1 MQNRLS
7 SGARLGRQA
16 LLFPLCLVL
25 YEFSTYIGN
34 DMIQPGMLAVVE
46 QYQAGLDWVP
56 TSMTAYLAGGM
67 FLQWLLGPLSD
78 RVGRRPVMLTGVVWF
93 IVTCLATL
101 FAQNIEQFTFLRFLQ
116 GISLCF
122 IGAVGYAAIQESFEE
137 AVCIKITAL
146 MANVALIAPLLGPLV
161 GAAWVHVLPWEGMF
175 VLFAALA
182 AIAFFGLQRAMPETA
197 TRLGEKLS
205 IKELGKDYKL
215 VLKNVRFVA
224 GALALG
230 FVSLP
235 LLAWIAQSPII
246 IISGE
251 HLSSY
256 EYGLLQVPI
265 FGALI
270 AGNLVLA
277 RLTSRRTVRS
287 LIIMGGWPISVGLII
302 AAAATVVSSHAYLWM
317 TAGLSLYAFGIGV
330 ANAGLVRLTLF
341 ASEMSKGTVSAAMG
355 MLQMLIFTVG
365 IELSKHAYLLGGN
378 GLFSLFNLASGV
390 LWLIL
395 MVIFLKDKRVGNSG
409 RLKPGFRAL
418 QSLVMVINL
427 MLNDHPFTYAG
438 NMTRIRM
445 CAVNRGW
452 SGCRSNINRLR
463 GSSDTDRLRNIDGRR
478 NNHYFVSAWYINGN
492 ILCKCCSCKSQQHC
506 CHQYT
511 FLHNLLT

>member
-1 MQNRLS
+1 MLNRS
-7 SGARLGRQA
+7 SSRTRLGRQA

-46 QYQAGLDWVP
+46 QYNAGIEWVP

-78 RVGRRPVMLTGVVWF
+78 RIGRRPVMLTGVVWF

-101 FAQNIEQFTFLRFLQ
+101 LAQTIEQFMVLRFLQ

-161 GAAWVHVLPWEGMF
+161 GAAWVHVAPWEGMF

-182 AIAFFGLQRAMPETA
+182 AISFYGLYRAMPETA
-197 TRLGEKLS
+197 TRIGEKLS
-205 IKELGKDYKL
+205 LQELGRDYKA

-224 GALALG
+224 GALAIG
-230 FVSLP
+230 FVCLP
-235 LLAWIAQSPII
+235 LLAWIAQSPVI

-251 HLSSY
+251 KLSSY

-270 AGNLVLA
+270 VGNVVLA

-287 LIIMGGWPISVGLII
+287 LIIMGGWPIVIGLVV
-302 AAAATVVSSHAYLWM
+302 ATVVSSHAYLWM
-317 TAGLSLYAFGIGV
+317 TAGLSIYAFGIGL

-341 ASEMSKGTVSAAMG
+341 ASEISKGTVSAAMG

-365 IELSKHAYLLGGN
+365 IEVSKHAFSSGGN
-378 GLFSLFNLASGV
+378 GLFSLFNLANGV
-390 LWLIL
+390 LWLAL
-395 MVIFLKDKRVGNSG
+395 MFVFLKDKQV
-409 RLKPGFRAL
+409 
-418 QSLVMVINL
+418 
-427 MLNDHPFTYAG
+427 
-438 NMTRIRM
+438 
-445 CAVNRGW
+445 
-452 SGCRSNINRLR
+452 
-463 GSSDTDRLRNIDGRR
+463 GSSLQPD
-478 NNHYFVSAWYINGN
+478 
-492 ILCKCCSCKSQQHC
+492 
-506 CHQYT
+506 
-511 FLHNLLT
+511 

>member
-1 MQNRLS
+1 MQTHANRT
-7 SGARLGRQA
+7 GRLGRQA

-46 QYQAGLDWVP
+46 QYQAGVEWVP

-78 RVGRRPVMLTGVVWF
+78 RIGRRPVMLAGVVWF

-101 FAQNIEQFTFLRFLQ
+101 LAQTIEQFTVLRFLQ

-161 GAAWVHVLPWEGMF
+161 GAAWVHAAPWEMMF

-182 AIAFFGLQRAMPETA
+182 AISFVGLWRAMPETA
-197 TRLGEKLS
+197 TRLGETLS
-205 IKELGKDYKL
+205 LRELGRDYKA
-215 VLKNVRFVA
+215 VLKNLRFVS
-224 GALALG
+224 GALAIG

-235 LLAWIAQSPII
+235 LLAWIAQSPVI

-251 HLSSY
+251 QMSTY

-270 AGNLVLA
+270 IGNLVLA
-277 RLTSRRTVRS
+277 KLTARRAVRS
-287 LIIMGGWPISVGLII
+287 LIVMGGWPIVAGLAL
-302 AAAATVVSSHAYLWM
+302 AALATVISSHSYLWM
-317 TAGLSLYAFGIGV
+317 TAGLSIYAFGIGI

-341 ASEMSKGTVSAAMG
+341 ASDISKGTVSAAMG
-355 MLQMLIFTVG
+355 MLQMTIFTVG
-365 IELSKHAYLLGGN
+365 IEVSKHAWIGGGN
-378 GLFSLFNLASGV
+378 ALFNLFNFASGL
-390 LWLIL
+390 LWLGL
-395 MVIFLKDKRVGNSG
+395 MVIFLKDKTVG
-409 RLKPGFRAL
+409 
-418 QSLVMVINL
+418 
-427 MLNDHPFTYAG
+427 
-438 NMTRIRM
+438 TRPE
-445 CAVNRGW
+445 G
-452 SGCRSNINRLR
+452 
-463 GSSDTDRLRNIDGRR
+463 
-478 NNHYFVSAWYINGN
+478 
-492 ILCKCCSCKSQQHC
+492 
-506 CHQYT
+506 
-511 FLHNLLT
+511 

>member
-1 MQNRLS
+1 MKTMTS
-7 SGARLGRQA
+7 STKRLGRQA

-34 DMIQPGMLAVVE
+34 DMIQPGMLTVVA
-46 QYQAGLDWVP
+46 QYQAGIEWVP

-78 RVGRRPVMLTGVVWF
+78 RVGRRPVMLWGVVWF

-101 FAQNIEQFTFLRFLQ
+101 LAQTIEQFTVLRFLQ

-161 GAAWVHVLPWEGMF
+161 GAAWIHLAPWEMMF

-182 AIAFFGLQRAMPETA
+182 AISFFGLWRAMPETA

-205 IKELGKDYKL
+205 MKELGRDYRE

-224 GALALG
+224 GALSIG

-235 LLAWIAQSPII
+235 LLAWIAQSPVI

-251 HLSSY
+251 KLSTY
-256 EYGLLQVPI
+256 EYGLLQVPV

-270 AGNLVLA
+270 VGNLVLA
-277 RLTSRRTVRS
+277 RLTSRRTVRA
-287 LIIMGGWPISVGLII
+287 LIIMGGWPIMIGLAL
-302 AAAATVVSSHAYLWM
+302 AALATVVSSHAYLWM
-317 TAGLSLYAFGIGV
+317 TAGLSVYAFGIGL

-341 ASEMSKGTVSAAMG
+341 ASDMSKGTVSAAMG

-378 GLFSLFNLASGV
+378 GLFSLFNLANGL
-390 LWLIL
+390 LWLGL
-395 MVIFLKDKRVGNSG
+395 MVIFLKDKTVGG
-409 RLKPGFRAL
+409 GL
-418 QSLVMVINL
+418 Q
-427 MLNDHPFTYAG
+427 P
-438 NMTRIRM
+438 
-445 CAVNRGW
+445 
-452 SGCRSNINRLR
+452 
-463 GSSDTDRLRNIDGRR
+463 
-478 NNHYFVSAWYINGN
+478 
-492 ILCKCCSCKSQQHC
+492 Q
-506 CHQYT
+506 
-511 FLHNLLT
+511 

>member
-1 MQNRLS
+1 MHNHSLS
-7 SGARLGRQA
+7 GKRLGRQA

-34 DMIQPGMLAVVE
+34 DMIQPGMLTVVE
-46 QYQAGLDWVP
+46 QFQAGTEWVP

-78 RVGRRPVMLTGVVWF
+78 RIGRRPVMLAGVVWF
-93 IVTCLATL
+93 IITCLATL
-101 FAQNIEQFTFLRFLQ
+101 LAQNIEQFTILRFLQ

-161 GAAWVHVLPWEGMF
+161 GAAWVHFAPWETMF

-182 AIAFFGLQRAMPETA
+182 LISFFGLQRAMPETA

-205 IKELGKDYKL
+205 IKALGKDYGL
-215 VLKNVRFVA
+215 VLKNLRFVA
-224 GALALG
+224 GALATG

-235 LLAWIAQSPII
+235 LLAWIAQSPVI

-251 HLSSY
+251 QASTY

-270 AGNLVLA
+270 IGNVTLA
-277 RLTSRRTVRS
+277 KLTSRKTVRW
-287 LIIMGGWPISVGLII
+287 LIIAGGWPIMFGLIL

-317 TAGLSLYAFGIGV
+317 TAGLSFYAFGIGI

-341 ASEMSKGTVSAAMG
+341 ASDMSKGTVSAAMG

-365 IELSKHAYLLGGN
+365 IEVSKHAYQHGGN
-378 GLFSLFNLASGV
+378 GLFSLFNLANGV
-390 LWLIL
+390 IWLALI
-395 MVIFLKDKRVGNSG
+395 IYFLKDKSV
-409 RLKPGFRAL
+409 
-418 QSLVMVINL
+418 
-427 MLNDHPFTYAG
+427 
-438 NMTRIRM
+438 
-445 CAVNRGW
+445 
-452 SGCRSNINRLR
+452 
-463 GSSDTDRLRNIDGRR
+463 GSS
-478 NNHYFVSAWYINGN
+478 
-492 ILCKCCSCKSQQHC
+492 QQ
-506 CHQYT
+506 
-511 FLHNLLT
+511 

>member
-1 MQNRLS
+1 MQNKLA

-46 QYQAGLDWVP
+46 QYQAGIDWVP

-78 RVGRRPVMLTGVVWF
+78 RIGRRPVMLAGVVWF
-93 IVTCLATL
+93 IVTCLAIL
-101 FAQNIEQFTFLRFLQ
+101 LAQNIEQFTLLRFLQ

-161 GAAWVHVLPWEGMF
+161 GAAWIHVLPWEGMF

-182 AIAFFGLQRAMPETA
+182 AISFFGLQRAMPETA
-197 TRLGEKLS
+197 TRIGERLGDPRQQRQANKS
-205 IKELGKDYKL
+205 QRQRPRHKAA
-215 VLKNVRFVA
+215 VLQHQLIVTTEFFQR
-224 GALALG
+224 
-230 FVSLP
+230 
-235 LLAWIAQSPII
+235 QSPII
-246 IISGE
+246 IITGE
-251 HLSSY
+251 QLSSY

-270 AGNLVLA
+270 AGNLLLA

-287 LIIMGGWPISVGLII
+287 LIIMGGWPIMIGLLV
-302 AAAATVVSSHAYLWM
+302 AAAATVISSHAYLWM
-317 TAGLSLYAFGIGV
+317 TAGLSIYAFGIGL

-341 ASEMSKGTVSAAMG
+341 ASDMSKGTVSAAMG

-365 IELSKHAYLLGGN
+365 IEISKHAWLNGGN
-378 GLFSLFNLASGV
+378 GLFNLFNLVNGI
-390 LWLIL
+390 LWLSL
-395 MVIFLKDKRVGNSG
+395 MVIFLKDKQMGNSHEG
-409 RLKPGFRAL
+409 
-418 QSLVMVINL
+418 
-427 MLNDHPFTYAG
+427 
-438 NMTRIRM
+438 
-445 CAVNRGW
+445 
-452 SGCRSNINRLR
+452 
-463 GSSDTDRLRNIDGRR
+463 
-478 NNHYFVSAWYINGN
+478 
-492 ILCKCCSCKSQQHC
+492 
-506 CHQYT
+506 
-511 FLHNLLT
+511 

>member
-1 MQNRLS
+1 MQTHANRT
-7 SGARLGRQA
+7 GRLGRQA

-46 QYQAGLDWVP
+46 QYQAGVEWVP

-78 RVGRRPVMLTGVVWF
+78 RIGRRPVMLAGVVWF

-101 FAQNIEQFTFLRFLQ
+101 LAQTIEQFTVLRFLQ

-161 GAAWVHVLPWEGMF
+161 GAAWVHAAPWEMMF
-175 VLFAALA
+175 VLFAVLA
-182 AIAFFGLQRAMPETA
+182 AISFFGLWRAMPETA

-205 IKELGKDYKL
+205 LRELGRDYKA
-215 VLKNVRFVA
+215 VLKNLRFVS
-224 GALALG
+224 GALAIG

-235 LLAWIAQSPII
+235 LLAWIAQSPVI

-251 HLSSY
+251 QMSTY

-270 AGNLVLA
+270 IGNLVLA
-277 RLTSRRTVRS
+277 KLTARRAVRS
-287 LIIMGGWPISVGLII
+287 LIVMGGWPIVAGLAL
-302 AAAATVVSSHAYLWM
+302 AALATVISSHSYFWM
-317 TAGLSLYAFGIGV
+317 TAGLSIYAFGIGI

-341 ASEMSKGTVSAAMG
+341 ASDISKGTVSAAMG
-355 MLQMLIFTVG
+355 MLQMTIFTVG
-365 IELSKHAYLLGGN
+365 IEVSKHAWIGGGN
-378 GLFSLFNLASGV
+378 ALFNLFNFASGL
-390 LWLIL
+390 LWLGL
-395 MVIFLKDKRVGNSG
+395 MVIFLKDKTVG
-409 RLKPGFRAL
+409 
-418 QSLVMVINL
+418 
-427 MLNDHPFTYAG
+427 
-438 NMTRIRM
+438 TRPE
-445 CAVNRGW
+445 G
-452 SGCRSNINRLR
+452 
-463 GSSDTDRLRNIDGRR
+463 
-478 NNHYFVSAWYINGN
+478 
-492 ILCKCCSCKSQQHC
+492 
-506 CHQYT
+506 
-511 FLHNLLT
+511 

>member
-1 MQNRLS
+1 MHNRLQ
-7 SGARLGRQA
+7 SGGRLGRQA

-34 DMIQPGMLAVVE
+34 DMIQPGMLAVVA
-46 QYQAGLDWVP
+46 QYQASLDWVP

-78 RVGRRPVMLTGVVWF
+78 RIGRRPVMLAGVVWF

-101 FAQNIEQFTFLRFLQ
+101 LAKNIEQFTFLRFLQ

-175 VLFAALA
+175 ILFAALA

-197 TRLGEKLS
+197 TRRGETLSFKALGRDYRLV
-205 IKELGKDYKL
+205 IK
-215 VLKNVRFVA
+215 NRQFVA

-251 HLSSY
+251 QLSSY
-256 EYGLLQVPI
+256 EYGLLQVPV

-287 LIIMGGWPISVGLII
+287 LIVMGGWPIVAGLII

-317 TAGLSLYAFGIGV
+317 TAGLSVYAFGIGL

-341 ASEMSKGTVSAAMG
+341 SSDMSKGTVSAAMG

-365 IELSKHAYLLGGN
+365 IEVSKHAWLSGGN
-378 GLFSLFNLASGV
+378 GLFSLFNLANGI
-390 LWLIL
+390 LWLLL
-395 MVIFLKDKRVGNSG
+395 MLVFLKDKRTG
-409 RLKPGFRAL
+409 
-418 QSLVMVINL
+418 
-427 MLNDHPFTYAG
+427 D
-438 NMTRIRM
+438 
-445 CAVNRGW
+445 
-452 SGCRSNINRLR
+452 
-463 GSSDTDRLRNIDGRR
+463 
-478 NNHYFVSAWYINGN
+478 
-492 ILCKCCSCKSQQHC
+492 SQ
-506 CHQYT
+506 T
-511 FLHNLLT
+511 G

>member
-1 MQNRLS
+1 MKTMTS
-7 SGARLGRQA
+7 STKRLGRQA

-34 DMIQPGMLAVVE
+34 DMIQPGMLTVVA
-46 QYQAGLDWVP
+46 QYQAGIEWVP

-78 RVGRRPVMLTGVVWF
+78 RVGRRPVMLWGVVWF

-101 FAQNIEQFTFLRFLQ
+101 LAQTIEQFTVLRFLQ

-161 GAAWVHVLPWEGMF
+161 GAAWIHLAPWEMMF

-182 AIAFFGLQRAMPETA
+182 AISFFGLWRAMPETA

-205 IKELGKDYKL
+205 MKELGRDYRE

-224 GALALG
+224 GALSIG

-235 LLAWIAQSPII
+235 LLAWIAQSPVI

-251 HLSSY
+251 KLSTY
-256 EYGLLQVPI
+256 EYGLLQVPV

-270 AGNLVLA
+270 VGNLVLA
-277 RLTSRRTVRS
+277 RLTSRRTVRA
-287 LIIMGGWPISVGLII
+287 LIIMGGWPIMIGLGV
-302 AAAATVVSSHAYLWM
+302 AALATVVSSHAYLWM
-317 TAGLSLYAFGIGV
+317 TAGLSVYAFGIGL

-341 ASEMSKGTVSAAMG
+341 ASDMSKGTVSAAMG

-378 GLFSLFNLASGV
+378 GLFSLFNLANGL
-390 LWLIL
+390 LWLGL
-395 MVIFLKDKRVGNSG
+395 MVIFLKDKTVGG
-409 RLKPGFRAL
+409 GL
-418 QSLVMVINL
+418 Q
-427 MLNDHPFTYAG
+427 P
-438 NMTRIRM
+438 
-445 CAVNRGW
+445 
-452 SGCRSNINRLR
+452 
-463 GSSDTDRLRNIDGRR
+463 
-478 NNHYFVSAWYINGN
+478 
-492 ILCKCCSCKSQQHC
+492 Q
-506 CHQYT
+506 
-511 FLHNLLT
+511 

>member
-1 MQNRLS
+1 MRSAL
-7 SGARLGRQA
+7 AKPLGRQA

-25 YEFSTYIGN
+25 YEFSTYIAN

-46 QYQAGLDWVP
+46 QYQAGVEWVP

-78 RVGRRPVMLTGVVWF
+78 RIGRRPVMLTGVAWF
-93 IVTCLATL
+93 IVSCLAIL
-101 FAQNIEQFTFLRFLQ
+101 FAQTIEQFTVIRFLQ

-161 GAAWVHVLPWEGMF
+161 GAGWVNMAPWEGMF
-175 VLFAALA
+175 VLFAVLGAVSLG
-182 AIAFFGLQRAMPETA
+182 GLWRAMPETA

-205 IKELGKDYKL
+205 MAQLGRDYRE
-215 VLKNVRFVA
+215 VLKNGRFMA
-224 GALALG
+224 GALATG

-235 LLAWIAQSPII
+235 LLAWIAQSPVI

-251 HLSSY
+251 QLTSM

-277 RLTSRRTVRS
+277 RLTSRRSVRS
-287 LIIMGGWPISVGLII
+287 LIVLGGGPIVAGLAL
-302 AAAATVVSSHAYLWM
+302 AALATVIAPHALLLM
-317 TAGLSLYAFGIGV
+317 TLGLSVYAFGIGL

-341 ASEMSKGTVSAAMG
+341 ASPMSKGTVSAAMG

-365 IELSKHAYLLGGN
+365 IELSKHAYLTGGN
-378 GLFSLFNLASGV
+378 GLFNLFNFASGLV
-390 LWLIL
+390 WLALI
-395 MVIFLKDKRVGNSG
+395 VFFLRDKSVGG
-409 RLKPGFRAL
+409 AL
-418 QSLVMVINL
+418 Q
-427 MLNDHPFTYAG
+427 P
-438 NMTRIRM
+438 
-445 CAVNRGW
+445 
-452 SGCRSNINRLR
+452 
-463 GSSDTDRLRNIDGRR
+463 
-478 NNHYFVSAWYINGN
+478 
-492 ILCKCCSCKSQQHC
+492 
-506 CHQYT
+506 
-511 FLHNLLT
+511 